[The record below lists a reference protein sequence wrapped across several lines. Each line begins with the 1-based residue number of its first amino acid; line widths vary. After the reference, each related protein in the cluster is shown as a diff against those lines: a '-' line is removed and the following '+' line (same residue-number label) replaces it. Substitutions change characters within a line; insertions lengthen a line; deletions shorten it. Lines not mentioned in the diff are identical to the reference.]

1 MFSSLRSR
9 LLLTYLIVIAVALG
23 VVAAVTLVY
32 LARNPAQVA
41 QTRTR
46 LQIAAD
52 AVISRAPGLKD
63 SPSLARERI
72 LQRVDQGF
80 DVRLLLLSAQG
91 EVLLDTR
98 EQSAPALAS
107 GDAASVLLRQGR
119 VFTLRDASGE
129 EWLALTRQLS
139 PEFWLLVAAPRP
151 RLTLLEAVRSRSDE
165 VVSFLRLG
173 GLAALALSLILA
185 LGMSR
190 WVANPLQRL
199 ADAAADLPRGA
210 YRPQEPR
217 GPAEVQTLTRAFNQ
231 MASQVQSSRQ
241 SQRDFVA
248 NVSHELKTPL
258 TSIQGFAQAIMD
270 GTAARP
276 RDAARVIADEAARM
290 HRLVLDLL
298 DLARLDAGTFEFSRS
313 PVDLTAVLR
322 GVAARLSPQAAQA
335 QVNLNLQVE
344 DLPVLIGDG
353 DRLAQVFTNLVDNAI
368 KHTPPGGDVQ
378 VTARLQGGQAVIAV
392 RDRGEGIPP
401 EELTRIFERFYRVD
415 KSRAGGKH
423 RGTGLGLAIARQ
435 FVEAHGGTIRAQS
448 APGQGSVFV
457 VKLPLAF
464 ASDETLAERRS

>member
-9 LLLTYLIVIAVALG
+9 LLLTYVIVVAVALG

-32 LARNPAQVA
+32 LARNPAQLT
-41 QTRTR
+41 QTRAR
-46 LQIAAD
+46 LQIAAE
-52 AVISRAPGLKD
+52 AIVNRAPDLKD
-63 SPSLARERI
+63 APAAVREKL

-80 DVRLLLLSAQG
+80 EVRVLLLSASG

-98 EQSAPALAS
+98 ERRAAALAEGVS
-107 GDAASVLLRQGR
+107 AAGRLRQGR
-119 VFTLRDASGE
+119 AFTLRDASGE

-139 PEFWLLVAAPRP
+139 PELWLLVAAPRP

-165 VVSFLRLG
+165 VVAFLRLG

-190 WVANPLQRL
+190 WVADPLQWL
-199 ADAAADLPRGA
+199 AEATGDVPRGA
-210 YRPQEPR
+210 YRPQQPR
-217 GPAEVQTLTRAFNQ
+217 GPVEVQTLTRAFNQ
-231 MASQVQSSRQ
+231 MAAQVQSSRQ

-276 RDAARVIADEAARM
+276 QEAARVIADEAARM
-290 HRLVLDLL
+290 HRLVLNLL
-298 DLARLDAGTFEFSRS
+298 DLARLDAGTFEFNRA
-313 PVDLTAVLR
+313 PVDLVALLR
-322 GVAARLSPQAAQA
+322 GVVARLSPQAAQA
-335 QVNLNLQVE
+335 RVKLALQVE
-344 DLPVLIGDG
+344 DLPSLIGDG

-378 VTARLQGGQAVIAV
+378 ITARLEDGQALIAV
-392 RDRGEGIPP
+392 HDRGEGIPP
-401 EELTRIFERFYRVD
+401 QELKRIFERFYRVD
-415 KSRAGGKH
+415 KARAGGKH

-435 FVEAHGGTIRAQS
+435 LVEAHGGTIHAES
-448 APGQGSVFV
+448 TPGQGSVFV